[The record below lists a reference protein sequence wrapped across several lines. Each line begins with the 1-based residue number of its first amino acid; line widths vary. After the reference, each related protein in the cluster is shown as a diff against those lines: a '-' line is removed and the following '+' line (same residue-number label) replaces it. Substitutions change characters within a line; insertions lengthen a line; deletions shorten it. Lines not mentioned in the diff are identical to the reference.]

1 MNATI
6 RSAIA
11 ALLVLPLVGGCATT
25 GGTRYHNLQMDFGS
39 LQSVAVLPFANLTR
53 EQNAG
58 ESVRDVF
65 TTMLL
70 ATGAVYVVPPGE
82 TFRGLSRAS
91 PADPTRPSPEEVTRL
106 AGIVSVDAVITG
118 VVREFGE
125 VRSGQAAANVVSVTL
140 QMIEAQTGLVVWTG
154 STTKGGITWRDRL
167 FGGGGQPMNQV
178 IQAAVEDLL
187 DKFFEPVE

>member
-11 ALLVLPLVGGCATT
+11 ALLLLPLVGGCATT

-53 EQNAG
+53 DQAAG

-82 TFRGLSRAS
+82 TFRGLSRAN
-91 PADPTRPSPEEVTRL
+91 PLDPTRPSPEEVKRI

-118 VVREFGE
+118 IVREFGE
-125 VRSGQAAANVVSVTL
+125 ARSGQAAANVVSVTL
-140 QMIEAQTGLVVWTG
+140 QMIEAETGLVVWTG
-154 STTKGGITWRDRL
+154 STTKGGVTWKDRL
-167 FGGGGQPMNQV
+167 FGGGGQPMNKV